1 MALSDAMRWRV
12 ARGETD
18 EILGWYSPSF
28 DVRVPS
34 ITLEGEGEI
43 GPGRTLE
50 TEVIFEVPHVAPVQR
65 P

>member
-1 MALSDAMRWRV
+1 MELTDGMTWRV
-12 ARGETD
+12 VHGDTD

-34 ITLEGEGEI
+34 FALEGEGEI
-43 GPGRTLE
+43 GPGRVLK
-50 TEVIFEVPHVAPVQR
+50 TEMVFQAPHLAPVPR